1 MSHPEEIDIHAPPP
15 LAAPPEAAPDPPE
28 NPPDSV
34 SESED
39 EPPDDPPDL
48 DNESDDDPP
57 RILQIPLL
65 EDLHG
70 EEQLGGDVTPVF
82 DKVAFAEAAEGEQAV
97 AEADGASM
105 EAGGASTEAEVAQPA
120 AEAGDPA
127 GPAGAGEKAKR
138 LPKLAEWEDWHSHRL
153 TKVKKKGVW
162 TGWQLTCCRHS
173 VKKDLC
179 TRERTIPKRKNMVPG
194 SAEFQVAS
202 DRVVEK
208 LKHWAVQELHD
219 DTKKVHMVEI
229 PDVDDSDLMDHDT
242 LETVGYLWH
251 LELFSDK
258 PASVSG
264 GASAPASSGEK
275 GSDSSGSSSSSSSS
289 SSDSSSS
296 T

>member
-1 MSHPEEIDIHAPPP
+1 MLLTCSLLLKPVQADKTLSHPEEIDIHAPPP
-15 LAAPPEAAPDPPE
+15 LAAPLEAAPDPPDD
-28 NPPDSV
+28 PPDSV

-82 DKVAFAEAAEGEQAV
+82 DEVAFAEAAEGEQAV
-97 AEADGASM
+97 AEADGLSMEAEVAQPAEEADGASMEARGASTEAGVAQPAAGVAQPAAEADGASM

-173 VKKDLC
+173 AKKDLC
-179 TRERTIPKRKNMVPG
+179 TRERTTPKRKNMVPG
-194 SAEFQVAS
+194 SA
-202 DRVVEK
+202 
-208 LKHWAVQELHD
+208 
-219 DTKKVHMVEI
+219 
-229 PDVDDSDLMDHDT
+229 
-242 LETVGYLWH
+242 
-251 LELFSDK
+251 
-258 PASVSG
+258 
-264 GASAPASSGEK
+264 
-275 GSDSSGSSSSSSSS
+275 
-289 SSDSSSS
+289 
-296 T
+296 

>member
-1 MSHPEEIDIHAPPP
+1 MLLTCSLLLKPVQADKTLSHPEEIDIHAPPP
-15 LAAPPEAAPDPPE
+15 LAAPFEAAPDPPY
-28 NPPDSV
+28 
-34 SESED
+34 
-39 EPPDDPPDL
+39 DPPDL

-82 DKVAFAEAAEGEQAV
+82 DEVAFAEAAEGEQAV
-97 AEADGASM
+97 AEADGL
-105 EAGGASTEAEVAQPA
+105 
-120 AEAGDPA
+120 EAGDPA

-162 TGWQLTCCRHS
+162 TGWQLICCRHS

-179 TRERTIPKRKNMVPG
+179 TRERTILKRKKKMDPG
-194 SAEFQVAS
+194 SAEFKVAS
-202 DRVVEK
+202 DRVVQK
-208 LKHWAVQELHD
+208 LKHWAVQELQD
-219 DTKKVHMVEI
+219 ETKQVHMFDT
-229 PDVDDSDLMDHDT
+229 PDVDDSDLMDHAT
-242 LETVGYLWH
+242 LETAGYLWH

-289 SSDSSSS
+289 SSDSSS
-296 T
+296 